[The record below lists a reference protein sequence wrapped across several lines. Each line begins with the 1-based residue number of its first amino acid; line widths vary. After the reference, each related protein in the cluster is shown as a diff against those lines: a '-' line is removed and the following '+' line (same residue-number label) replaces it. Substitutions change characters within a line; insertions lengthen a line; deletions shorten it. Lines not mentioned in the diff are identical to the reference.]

1 MKKNSFTKIITIIIL
16 AIAAFSL
23 VFGSF
28 IMILSPT
35 TEENTINGEE
45 TITINAD
52 DNIVTIEWEA
62 TEETENNETE
72 TQEPSNEWEIV
83 LDDSNLEVEIL
94 E

>member
-23 VFGSF
+23 VVGSF

-45 TITINAD
+45 TITSNAD

-62 TEETENNETE
+62 TEETENNEAE

>member
-62 TEETENNETE
+62 TEETENNEAE

>member
-52 DNIVTIEWEA
+52 DNIVTIE
-62 TEETENNETE
+62 
-72 TQEPSNEWEIV
+72 
-83 LDDSNLEVEIL
+83 
-94 E
+94 

>member
-35 TEENTINGEE
+35 TEESTINGEE

-62 TEETENNETE
+62 TKETENNEAE
-72 TQEPSNEWEIV
+72 IQEPSNEWEIV